1 MAGQEWRITVYLR
14 HSPSPQRLGYNFF
27 VRYTTLFF
35 DLDDTLYPAQ
45 NGVWAAIRERMNAYM
60 LEKLHLPPEQVYEL
74 RRQFYDLYGTTLR
87 GLQVHYHV
95 DADDFLAYV
104 HDLPIGQMVK
114 PDAQLRALLLRLPQR
129 KFIFTN
135 SDAAHAGRV
144 LAALGLS
151 DCFDGIIDL
160 RALDFHCKPEPLAYQ
175 RALALSGEKEAQRCI
190 YLDDSP
196 RNLAPARW
204 MGMCTILVGD
214 QVDDHASPTLQPYC
228 YRIPRPHDLL
238 QVLPQL
244 VED

>member
-1 MAGQEWRITVYLR
+1 MALFPRG
-14 HSPSPQRLGYNFF
+14 LGYNFI

-60 LEKLHLPPEQVYEL
+60 LEKLHLPLQQVHEL
-74 RRQFYDLYGTTLR
+74 RRQFYELYGTTLR
-87 GLQVHYHV
+87 GLQVHYQV
-95 DADDFLAYV
+95 DPYDFLAYV
-104 HDLPIGQMVK
+104 HDLPIHQMVK
-114 PDAQLRALLLRLPQR
+114 ADASLRVLLLQLPQR

-144 LAALGLS
+144 LSALGLS
-151 DCFDGIIDL
+151 DCFEGIIDL
-160 RALDFHCKPEPLAYQ
+160 RALDFHCKPEPVAYQ
-175 RALALSGEKEAQRCI
+175 RALELSGEKDALRCV

-204 MGMCTILVGD
+204 LGMCTILVGD
-214 QVDDHASPTLQPYC
+214 RADEVAGSTLPHC

-238 QVLPQL
+238 QVLPEL
-244 VED
+244 LEG